1 MSQKAIEG
9 CETRERE
16 LLGGTKKRIV
26 FPQRG
31 VIDLPSRIIH
41 VFLNEKEEKLSQR
54 PNLRRPQTWP

>member
-26 FPQRG
+26 FPQRS

-41 VFLNEKEEKLSQR
+41 VFLNEREEKLS
-54 PNLRRPQTWP
+54 